1 LVALSC
7 EASIPSASLNGH
19 IAFTD
24 RLTGPTF
31 PERDMFRRDRLTT
44 GHIQCHDQLAWVYE
58 GDMHV
63 GDVLP
68 NSNLFLFL
76 FCSIKFSAHGESIR
90 GAINLLRNPEHK
102 SYLHEHAFYLCFF
115 VLSCLISREALYS
128 LVIIQLDAAGFFIH
142 HSQLSRRMRIRIIQ
156 IK

>member
-90 GAINLLRNPEHK
+90 GPSISFSTRSIKVTCMNMP
-102 SYLHEHAFYLCFF
+102 SISVSSFYL
-115 VLSCLISREALYS
+115 V
-128 LVIIQLDAAGFFIH
+128 
-142 HSQLSRRMRIRIIQ
+142 
-156 IK
+156 